1 MPPTPPASPGTNSLE
16 KFCGNDTGTNLLSD
30 AAYLADAERLIGHQ
44 PGIARSQLENKALR
58 GATLVSAMIG
68 RFIAA
73 WQVENIA
80 DDRDPLDLMSLFI
93 FALRNA
99 VQPDAASETLSGIV
113 ELADGAET
121 LAQTVDTKAVSPF
134 RLKDAFPR
142 SFSSSGGYV
151 KLPGG
156 FIVQWGNVLNEGKT
170 TSKLWPIAFPV
181 ECFVGFADVN
191 LVPFDTRADP
201 VVTDFINVKF
211 DPASPSFFRFSA
223 LDKDNN
229 FITAAGAYTCSYIA
243 IGR

>member
-1 MPPTPPASPGTNSLE
+1 MPPTPPVSPGTNSLE
-16 KFCGNDTGTNLLSD
+16 KFAVNDTGTNLLSD

-99 VQPDAASETLSGIV
+99 VAPDAADETQAGITQF
-113 ELADGAET
+113 ANGAET
-121 LAQTVDTKAVSPF
+121 LAQTVDDKAISPF

-142 SFSSSGGYV
+142 LLNSAGGYV

-156 FIVQWGNVLNEGKT
+156 IIVQWGNVLNEGKV
-170 TSKLWPIAFPV
+170 TSKTWPIAFPA
-181 ECFVGFADVN
+181 ECFVGFAEVN
-191 LVPFDTRADP
+191 LVPFATRSDP
-201 VVTDFINVKF
+201 FVTDFINVKF
-211 DPASPSFFRFSA
+211 DPASPLFFRFCA

-229 FITAAGAYTCSYIA
+229 FITTAGAYTCSYIA